1 MILKAINNCLF
12 FNRFVDVDVVDP
24 DVYPEDY
31 PCFCFTSR
39 EFLPDGVEQSHL
51 VRRQLEAAV
60 QRSTGSQRQREE
72 QGQRERRC

>member
-1 MILKAINNCLF
+1 MILKAINNCFF

-31 PCFCFTSR
+31 PCLCFTSR

-60 QRSTGSQRQREE
+60 QGSTEA
-72 QGQRERRC
+72 GQCKE

>member
-1 MILKAINNCLF
+1 MNQFLFSQKQQSIVFSRYTEIYRWSCLW
-12 FNRFVDVDVVDP
+12 
-24 DVYPEDY
+24 
-31 PCFCFTSR
+31 FTSR

-72 QGQRERRC
+72 QGQWERRCYS